1 MLDLETCGLADA
13 VAALRAREIGAV
25 ELLEHVL
32 GRVEQSNGR
41 LGAVTEVLAETA
53 RAEAARVDAAR
64 QAGEP
69 LPQLAGVP
77 IAVKEIIDTTP
88 ARCSSGLPFLADY
101 VPQRDAEVVRRL
113 RRAGAVIVGVAASD
127 PGAFGVHTP
136 SVQHPQAPG
145 YNVGGSSGG
154 SAAAVAAGFALGSLG
169 TDTGGSIRIPAACCS
184 LAGFKPTYGR
194 GSLKGIRPLAWSLDH
209 VGPIAR
215 RVRDLAPVQ
224 AVLDSRFVPPA
235 RPVPGTAWRLGHD
248 PAYAAD
254 AAPEVR
260 AAAERRLDELARR
273 GHTLREIELPGP
285 DEILD
290 QHMVNLPSE
299 AAAYY
304 FDAFP
309 DQPLGDY
316 PPVPRETL
324 ELARRQHGY
333 EYVQAE
339 RNRAAARRRVDRV
352 LRDVDAILVPTLP
365 VRAPE
370 REAETITLAG
380 REHPALLALIRY
392 TCAFDQTGHP
402 VVAMPITERDADG
415 LSVSLQIVGRRG
427 QDAALLGFAEELE
440 AELGPEIGY
449 ATA

>member
-1 MLDLETCGLADA
+1 VLDLETCGLADA
-13 VAALRAREIGAV
+13 AAALRAREIGAA
-25 ELLEHVL
+25 ELLEQVL
-32 GRVEQSNGR
+32 DRVQRSNAR
-41 LGAVTEVLAETA
+41 LGAMTEVLAGTA

-64 QAGEP
+64 RAGEP
-69 LPQLAGVP
+69 LSELAGVP

-88 ARCSSGLPFLADY
+88 ARCSSGLPFLADH
-101 VPQRDAEVVRRL
+101 VPTRDAEVVRRL
-113 RRAGAVIVGVAASD
+113 RRAGAVIVGVAATD

-136 SVQHPQAPG
+136 SVRHPQAPPC
-145 YNVGGSSGG
+145 NVGGSSGG

-224 AVLDSRFVPPA
+224 AVLDSRFTPPA
-235 RPVPGTAWRLGHD
+235 EPVNGTAWRIGHD

-254 AAPEVR
+254 AEPEVR
-260 AAAERRLDELARR
+260 AAVERRLDALARR
-273 GHTLREIELPGP
+273 GHTVREVSLPSP

-304 FDAFP
+304 FRVFP
-309 DQPLGDY
+309 GQRLEDY
-316 PPVPRETL
+316 PPVARETL
-324 ELARRQHGY
+324 DLARQQHGY

-339 RNRAAARRRVDRV
+339 RDRAAARRRVDRAF
-352 LRDVDAILVPTLP
+352 RDVDAILVPTLP
-365 VRAPE
+365 VRAP
-370 REAETITLAG
+370 RRDAETITLAG
-380 REHPALLALIRY
+380 RDHPALLALIRY

-402 VVAMPITERDADG
+402 VLAMPITERDGDG

-427 QDAALLGFAEELE
+427 QDAALLDFAGDLE
-440 AELGPEIGY
+440 ADLGLEMGY
-449 ATA
+449 PVA